1 MNIKFY
7 TSKISSTENFLSL
20 IEKNIIKAGFS
31 FMIISND
38 AKSQHL
44 KDIVRD
50 IKSHFDIFILLETNI
65 PKSNSF
71 VEKYFFE
78 GFHGIYY
85 TEKSELSETDKN
97 VLKHSTELFPI
108 GSLFLEY
115 SGSKFNDIDEI
126 LNMNLI
132 PVLKSCDFQILEYT
146 ENKIDN
152 LKKLN
157 RYLKYVPLLGQSKCQ
172 YNLGHRLKIKMMLET
187 DNLRQK
193 LMVKNIEDSFNSS
206 GL

>member
-1 MNIKFY
+1 M
-7 TSKISSTENFLSL
+7 SSIENFLSL
-20 IEKNIIKAGFS
+20 IEKNIIKAGLS
-31 FMIISND
+31 FIIISND
-38 AKSQHL
+38 TKDQHL
-44 KDIVRD
+44 KDIVSE
-50 IKSHFDIFILLETNI
+50 IKSHFDIFILLETDI
-65 PKSNSF
+65 PKSNSL

-85 TEKSELSETDKN
+85 KEKTELSETDKN

-115 SGSKFNDIDEI
+115 SGSKFNDIDQI

-132 PVLKSCDFQILEYT
+132 PVLKSCDFKLLEYT

-152 LKKLN
+152 SKKLN
-157 RYLKYVPLLGQSKCQ
+157 RYLKYVPLLGQNRCQ

-193 LMVKNIEDSFNSS
+193 LMVKSIEDSFNSS